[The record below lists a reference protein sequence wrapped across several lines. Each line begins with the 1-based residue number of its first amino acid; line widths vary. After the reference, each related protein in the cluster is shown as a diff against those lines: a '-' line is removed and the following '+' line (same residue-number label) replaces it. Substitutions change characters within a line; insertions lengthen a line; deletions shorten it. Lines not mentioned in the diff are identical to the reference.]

1 MFIRLTV
8 SNKDGQKEKRLVNI
22 ADISVVKPAPSHVE
36 PALSCVTL
44 ISRNDFPIWARET
57 VEEIETALINLGVA
71 VCPHEYKE

>member
-57 VEEIETALINLGVA
+57 VEALSREGLGKTATSPLGQGRG
-71 VCPHEYKE
+71 

>member
-22 ADISVVKPAPSHVE
+22 ADISVVKPS
-36 PALSCVTL
+36 LSCVTL
-44 ISRNDFPIWARET
+44 ISQNDFPIWARET
-57 VEEIETALINLGVA
+57 VEELETALINLGVD

>member
-8 SNKDGQKEKRLVNI
+8 SNKEGQKEKRLVNI
-22 ADISVVKPAPSHVE
+22 ADISVVK

-57 VEEIETALINLGVA
+57 VEEIETALINLGVD

>member
-22 ADISVVKPAPSHVE
+22 ADISVVKPA
-36 PALSCVTL
+36 LSCVTL

-57 VEEIETALINLGVA
+57 VEELETALINLGVD

>member
-8 SNKDGQKEKRLVNI
+8 SNKEGQKEKRLVNI
-22 ADISVVKPAPSHVE
+22 ADISVVK

-57 VEEIETALINLGVA
+57 VEELETALINLGVD

>member
-22 ADISVVKPAPSHVE
+22 ADISVVKPA
-36 PALSCVTL
+36 LSCVTL

-57 VEEIETALINLGVA
+57 VEALSREGLGKTATSPLGQGRG
-71 VCPHEYKE
+71 

>member
-22 ADISVVKPAPSHVE
+22 ADISVVK

-57 VEEIETALINLGVA
+57 VEEIETALINLGVN